1 MAVTDQEARVLTIVK
16 TVFADSLI
24 LANGIAT
31 LSSGTIQLD
40 TGLREVIGI
49 WCMGIDLSDTESL
62 SFNFQESTVP
72 TTSGTVR
79 VDATLHNE
87 GVASANAA
95 SEQFSWIALG
105 RA

>member
-1 MAVTDQEARVLTIVK
+1 MAITNQDARVLTIVK
-16 TVFADSLI
+16 TSLADGLI
-24 LANGIAT
+24 LANGIAA

-40 TGLREVIGI
+40 TGLREVIGLY
-49 WCMGIDLSDTESL
+49 CMGINLADTESL
-62 SFNFQESTVP
+62 SFNWQEATVP

-87 GVASANAA
+87 GLASANAA